1 MCEAGAAD
9 GGHPCSCDPVT
20 SGHLQ
25 RGPAVFSQASRN
37 GSHLVEMGRA
47 TWAGKT
53 PPRWEGSGAKVPR
66 EEPPPSG
73 WSSSG
78 PSSAPHT
85 RPSLHHSRPRSRSR
99 SRWLSS
105 CSDGAKCRREAS
117 HLRERPAAEK
127 PGAQTHDEGGE
138 GGGQDG
144 TVERRS
150 VVRAWAG
157 AGQRDIKT
165 WGATDRLARWT
176 KGANFDPSPSEA
188 TPPCGGAAPFRQ
200 CQVPTPTHGL
210 LRVAGPCAC
219 PLQQA
224 HLWAIPETK
233 ACCRVTLARRW
244 VPPASAG
251 GVEPGL
257 ASLDVLPDV
266 LGSHKALHPPLQPE
280 PGCRVTRP
288 SKAPRQGHEAS
299 SVTLGARLKDQAE
312 QRWLRVSLES
322 PMRDRRGLPT

>member
-25 RGPAVFSQASRN
+25 HGPAVFSQASRN

-53 PPRWEGSGAKVPR
+53 PPRWEGGGAKVPR

-85 RPSLHHSRPRSRSR
+85 RLSLHHSRPRSR

-150 VVRAWAG
+150 VVRTWG
-157 AGQRDIKT
+157 GGGRETSSRGGPPTGWPDGQKVRTLTRVLQKQPHLVAGQ
-165 WGATDRLARWT
+165 
-176 KGANFDPSPSEA
+176 
-188 TPPCGGAAPFRQ
+188 
-200 CQVPTPTHGL
+200 
-210 LRVAGPCAC
+210 
-219 PLQQA
+219 
-224 HLWAIPETK
+224 
-233 ACCRVTLARRW
+233 
-244 VPPASAG
+244 
-251 GVEPGL
+251 
-257 ASLDVLPDV
+257 
-266 LGSHKALHPPLQPE
+266 LHPVSVRYPL
-280 PGCRVTRP
+280 
-288 SKAPRQGHEAS
+288 PRTAS
-299 SVTLGARLKDQAE
+299 SEWQDRAPAPSSRPICEPFLR
-312 QRWLRVSLES
+312 QR
-322 PMRDRRGLPT
+322 PADG